1 MEWLSIWLVLTLY
14 IYIYISYIRIYRSR
28 SCHHADCWTCGFAKQ
43 VSLLAF
49 ETTDVSWALAH
60 LGLNWVNFSVQ
71 DLIAAALKR
80 RLSCWCSGPE
90 RGGPAEG
97 QILARLSVKALQCQC
112 VCVTKFLEELVPVP
126 LQLVR
131 AYMIYGWSM
140 DIIGYLLME
149 CGSVLAFWGY
159 PGLQAFKGERF
170 KDVWLHRKLQNI
182 RAKFRTKELS
192 FPEYSKTNFNFLQF
206 HAQWEHFDKGKRKHC
221 TPPMVLVTA
230 WA

>member
-1 MEWLSIWLVLTLY
+1 MACTY
-14 IYIYISYIRIYRSR
+14 TIYIYIHVRIYRSR

-97 QILARLSVKALQCQC
+97 QILARLSVKALKCQC
-112 VCVTKFLEELVPVP
+112 VCVTEFLEELVPVL
-126 LQLVR
+126 LQLAR
-131 AYMIYGWSM
+131 AYMIYGRSM

-149 CGSVLAFWGY
+149 CGVFYHSEDTRDSKLSRE
-159 PGLQAFKGERF
+159 KGSKMCGF
-170 KDVWLHRKLQNI
+170 
-182 RAKFRTKELS
+182 TGS
-192 FPEYSKTNFNFLQF
+192 SKT
-206 HAQWEHFDKGKRKHC
+206 
-221 TPPMVLVTA
+221 
-230 WA
+230 

>member
-1 MEWLSIWLVLTLY
+1 MNCLGGSSTVCYRGLSFDYRIHWWSDCPYGLYLHY

-112 VCVTKFLEELVPVP
+112 VCDKIPRGVSTSTFAAGTSVHDLW
-126 LQLVR
+126 
-131 AYMIYGWSM
+131 MIYGYHWISINGM
-140 DIIGYLLME
+140 WKCSSILRI
-149 CGSVLAFWGY
+149 
-159 PGLQAFKGERF
+159 PGIASFQG
-170 KDVWLHRKLQNI
+170 RKVQ
-182 RAKFRTKELS
+182 RCVASQEAPKHKSKVPDQGVELS
-192 FPEYSKTNFNFLQF
+192 WIFQN
-206 HAQWEHFDKGKRKHC
+206 
-221 TPPMVLVTA
+221 
-230 WA
+230 